1 MNPTIR
7 SARHALLRAVP
18 TVLPAVLLLGALPH
32 GLPGI
37 LRGVRSLAGC
47 GCGPVYTVAV
57 LRAHLAHDPHDW
69 VGRPLWVQGLA
80 VRSVRLHTPDS
91 GSVVLAQPY
100 LLDAVTMAVTF
111 PLVRASAAPLGARL
125 RQLPLLGGLLP
136 PPQRVQWGR
145 LACYRIVV
153 RAVGSPET
161 PGGYVAVLL
170 DAV

>member
-18 TVLPAVLLLGALPH
+18 TVLAAVLLLGALQH
-32 GLPGI
+32 GVPGVF
-37 LRGVRSLAGC
+37 RGVRSPA

-57 LRAHLAHDPHDW
+57 LRAHLAHDPHGW

-100 LLDAVTMAVTF
+100 LLDPVTLAVTL
-111 PLVRASAAPLGARL
+111 PLVRASAALLWARL

-136 PPQRVQWGR
+136 PPQRVQWGT

-153 RAVGSPET
+153 RAAGSPET
-161 PGGYVAVLL
+161 PGGYAAVLL
-170 DAV
+170 DAL